1 MFGGF
6 EQPPPTVFE
15 YSHRVRLASRK
26 DRVILRVASGMRS
39 QRAFR
44 GNLPSAPN
52 SLGIQVVEA
61 DLRPGFELIS
71 GEYQF

>member
-15 YSHRVRLASRK
+15 YSHRVRLASHFDHMTLWFTSR
-26 DRVILRVASGMRS
+26 MRS
-39 QRAFR
+39 QRASW
-44 GNLPSAPN
+44 GVLPRAPD
-52 SLGIQVVEA
+52 SLGNQVVEA